1 MPIKS
6 YLAHPHK
13 GKKKELIQTIL
24 AIKQCEVI
32 PSKNKE
38 VLIIITDTETKV
50 EDDEIRKKLENI
62 ETLNLL
68 TMVSGFNVS

>member
-13 GKKKELIQTIL
+13 GKKKELIQTIS